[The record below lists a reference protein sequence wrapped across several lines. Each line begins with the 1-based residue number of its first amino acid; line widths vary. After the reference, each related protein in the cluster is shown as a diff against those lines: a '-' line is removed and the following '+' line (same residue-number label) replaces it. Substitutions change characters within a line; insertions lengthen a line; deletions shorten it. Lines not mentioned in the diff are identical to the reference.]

1 MKKCGILLLF
11 FAAFFA
17 ALWGC
22 GRAEN
27 EKESDR
33 KEVDYTVMDVRKLP
47 KELLK
52 IIEENKKDEIRMTY
66 TDGDAMYLVR
76 GYGQQKT
83 GGYSIEV
90 VQCTEDEESILLDTR
105 LIGPSGQKKLAEDSS
120 YPFLAVKIEKR
131 DKEVQIQ

>member
-1 MKKCGILLLF
+1 MKKCGILLLLFAVF
-11 FAAFFA
+11 FT

-22 GRAEN
+22 GRAGI

-33 KEVDYTVMDVRKLP
+33 KDVDYTVMDARKLP

-66 TDGDAMYLVR
+66 TDGDVMYLVR

>member
-22 GRAEN
+22 GRAEK
-27 EKESDR
+27 EKGSDR

-90 VQCTEDEESILLDTR
+90 VQCTEDEESILFDTR
-105 LIGPSGQKKLAEDSS
+105 LIGPSGQKKLAEDPS

>member
-22 GRAEN
+22 GRAEK
-27 EKESDR
+27 EKGSDR

-52 IIEENKKDEIRMTY
+52 IMEENKKDEIRMTY

-90 VQCTEDEESILLDTR
+90 VQCTEDEESILFDTR
-105 LIGPSGQKKLAEDSS
+105 LIGPSGQKKLAEDPS

>member
-22 GRAEN
+22 GRAEK
-27 EKESDR
+27 EKGSDR

-47 KELLK
+47 NELLK
-52 IIEENKKDEIRMTY
+52 IMEENKKDEIRMTY

-90 VQCTEDEESILLDTR
+90 VQCTEDEESILFDTR
-105 LIGPSGQKKLAEDSS
+105 LIGPSGQKKLAEDPS

>member
-22 GRAEN
+22 GRAEK
-27 EKESDR
+27 EKGSDR

-76 GYGQQKT
+76 GYGRQKT

-90 VQCTEDEESILLDTR
+90 VQCTEDEESILFDTR
-105 LIGPSGQKKLAEDSS
+105 LIGPSGQKKLAEDPS

>member
-22 GRAEN
+22 GRAEK

-90 VQCTEDEESILLDTR
+90 VQCTEYEESILFDTR
-105 LIGPSGQKKLAEDSS
+105 LIGPSGQKKLAEDPS

>member
-22 GRAEN
+22 GRAEK
-27 EKESDR
+27 EKGSDR

-66 TDGDAMYLVR
+66 TDGDAM
-76 GYGQQKT
+76 
-83 GGYSIEV
+83 
-90 VQCTEDEESILLDTR
+90 
-105 LIGPSGQKKLAEDSS
+105 
-120 YPFLAVKIEKR
+120 
-131 DKEVQIQ
+131 